1 MGILSYPCPA
11 PKCELRRAF
20 YLLPQRCG
28 AQTVTGCALNSAV
41 PLLRSPAA
49 CFSCRHDG
57 APGVAITGEI
67 DLNSALAQLANARYA
82 PESLNSGGRRGLNRH
97 GGETLAVLTSLAEV
111 RAAVNEIA
119 ATAQRLISIY
129 TPDLEPDLY
138 DQSAFLEVIK
148 HFVLTRSFAKVRV
161 LLAEP
166 TRVMRDSNRFVAMG
180 RRLSS
185 CIDIRYVAASRRS
198 APPPTS
204 SPMTGPSST
213 ACVPTPGTGWPTS
226 TIRPPRV
233 CTCRSLI
240 RCGTPAQPSTD
251 CAPPVAADTTP

>member
-1 MGILSYPCPA
+1 M
-11 PKCELRRAF
+11 
-20 YLLPQRCG
+20 
-28 AQTVTGCALNSAV
+28 TG
-41 PLLRSPAA
+41 RS
-49 CFSCRHDG
+49 C
-57 APGVAITGEI
+57 VVITGEI

-82 PESLNSGGRRGLNRH
+82 PESLNSGARRGLNRH

-119 ATAQRLISIY
+119 ATAQRIISIY

-185 CIDIRYVAASRRS
+185 CIDIRYGAAQSQQRAS
-198 APPPTS
+198 AY
-204 SPMTGPSST
+204 
-213 ACVPTPGTGWPTS
+213 
-226 TIRPPRV
+226 
-233 CTCRSLI
+233 LI
-240 RCGTPAQPSTD
+240 ADDRAI
-251 CAPPVAADTTP
+251 VYRMRADTWDGVADIDNQTAARLYLQEFDQVWNASAVDHGLRAARRG

>member
-1 MGILSYPCPA
+1 MTG
-11 PKCELRRAF
+11 RR
-20 YLLPQRCG
+20 R
-28 AQTVTGCALNSAV
+28 VV
-41 PLLRSPAA
+41 
-49 CFSCRHDG
+49 
-57 APGVAITGEI
+57 ITGEI

-138 DQSAFLEVIK
+138 DQSAFLEVTK

-166 TRVMRDSNRFVAMG
+166 MRVMRDSNRFVAMG

-185 CIDIRYVAASRRS
+185 CIDIRYVAAQAPQRAS
-198 APPPTS
+198 AY
-204 SPMTGPSST
+204 
-213 ACVPTPGTGWPTS
+213 
-226 TIRPPRV
+226 
-233 CTCRSLI
+233 LI
-240 RCGTPAQPSTD
+240 ADDRAI
-251 CAPPVAADTTP
+251 VYRMRADTWDGVADINNQTAARLYLQEFDQVWNASAAEHGLRAARRG

>member
-1 MGILSYPCPA
+1 MTG
-11 PKCELRRAF
+11 RRR
-20 YLLPQRCG
+20 L
-28 AQTVTGCALNSAV
+28 V
-41 PLLRSPAA
+41 
-49 CFSCRHDG
+49 
-57 APGVAITGEI
+57 ITGEI

-82 PESLNSGGRRGLNRH
+82 PESLNSGTRRGLNRH

-119 ATAQRLISIY
+119 ATAQRLISVY

-185 CIDIRYVAASRRS
+185 CIDIRYGAAQTQQRAS
-198 APPPTS
+198 AY
-204 SPMTGPSST
+204 
-213 ACVPTPGTGWPTS
+213 
-226 TIRPPRV
+226 
-233 CTCRSLI
+233 LI
-240 RCGTPAQPSTD
+240 ADDRAI
-251 CAPPVAADTTP
+251 VYRMRADTWDGVADIDNQTAARLYLQEFDQVWNASAVDHGLRAARRG